1 MSQRRIVVF
10 SNANGQREILENSTH
25 TTWGELKAELSDKG
39 FLVDRLEAVVR
50 GTRATLKLDDAVLP
64 ETEFTLILVEKE
76 MKSGAKSPFNSMSI
90 AELKA
95 EARKIGGIKIQQ
107 PKAELIKALKKAS
120 KKAAKAKATPAKK
133 AEAKCEAKCE
143 DTCKKACTEI
153 TPAEAKQK
161 IEAIIEKAK
170 VDVIS
175 TLESIKEG
183 IDLFAGL
190 EEEAKAIQAEIK
202 K

>member
-76 MKSGAKSPFNSMSI
+76 MKSGAKSSFDSMGVI
-90 AELKA
+90 ELKA
-95 EARKIGGIKIQQ
+95 EARKIGGIKIHQS
-107 PKAELIKALKKAS
+107 KADLIKALKKAS
-120 KKAAKAKATPAKK
+120 KKAKKTETKK
-133 AEAKCEAKCE
+133 AEAKCT
-143 DTCKKACTEI
+143 DTCEKTCTEI
-153 TPAEAKQK
+153 TAAEAKQK

-175 TLESIKEG
+175 TLESIKES